1 MKKTL
6 TIARRELSALFFS
19 PIAYV
24 VLGLFALGASLFF
37 VLGFTPGAAATT
49 RDTFFYLV
57 WLLIFIAPAI
67 SMRLLSEEF
76 RAGTFETLMT
86 SPVSDGQVVLGKWL
100 GAMAFFAV
108 LMAPLILQ
116 IVVLEIVADPDY
128 GPILTGL
135 LGLMLVGGLYLAI
148 GTLASAFSEN
158 QIIAFLL
165 TVFVIS
171 VLTFMMYF
179 LPQWNALPGWARE
192 AAYHLNVNEQFSDF
206 NKGLIDIRNFV
217 YFLSGITLFLF
228 LAIKLVESKRWR

>member
-37 VLGFTPGAAATT
+37 VLSFTPGSAATT
-49 RDTFFYLV
+49 RDTFSWLV
-57 WLLIFIAPAI
+57 WLLVFIVPAI
-67 SMRLLSEEF
+67 SMRLVADEF

-86 SPVSDGQVVLGKWL
+86 SPVSDGQVVIGKWA

-108 LMAPLILQ
+108 LMSPLIVQ
-116 IVVLEIVADPDY
+116 VIILELTADPDY

-135 LGLMLVGGLYLAI
+135 LGLLLVGGLYMAI
-148 GTLASAFSEN
+148 GTLASAWTEN

-165 TVFVIS
+165 TVFIIS

-179 LPQWNALPGWARE
+179 LPQWSAMPGWARE
-192 AAYHLNVNEQFSDF
+192 AAHYLNVNEQFSDF

-217 YFLSGITLFLF
+217 YFLSGIALFLF
-228 LAIKLVESKRWR
+228 LAIKLVESRRWR